1 MTTVPFFFPAIWSGY
16 ILQLS
21 TTRLEPIRTRRKE
34 WEQRLPEVVE
44 ILKEGS
50 AYAEKTAAATL
61 DEVRKAMRIDYF
73 ENDNLLK

>member
-1 MTTVPFFFPAIWSGY
+1 MMRAIYKGGFYSVGGTLY
-16 ILQLS
+16 
-21 TTRLEPIRTRRKE
+21 E
-34 WEQRLPEVVE
+34 VE

-73 ENDNLLK
+73 ENNNLLK